1 MKSIRKDEGMLL
13 FPTYFNKM
21 KSSEAVRLALYD
33 LNESDFITRVAQR
46 IYTHLNIRKY
56 VG

>member
-1 MKSIRKDEGMLL
+1 LLQIEKMKSIRKDEGMLL

-33 LNESDFITRVAQR
+33 LNESDFITRVA
-46 IYTHLNIRKY
+46 
-56 VG
+56 